1 MLGFATNW
9 KTFADV
15 KKENLGQDKPDYFT
29 TKATIVFLKKEN
41 CMYMVSMSMTF
52 ICFFLWNGHFLLV
65 CFYLGAS

>member
-41 CMYMVSMSMTF
+41 CMYMVSMSRTF
-52 ICFFLWNGHFLLV
+52 MFFFYGTHFLV